1 MKEKTKKRLAS
12 MIHILIC
19 ILAISTIP
27 ASLFLFDIPD
37 FITILSC
44 MFITVSF
51 LFCLK
56 SGKRKRGGIIT
67 LFTISVLSIALTM
80 LGNYCNPYWN
90 TVYMKKNASPYA
102 KPMDTALTRKEAK
115 EDLQYAMHYL
125 KKLHPACY
133 KGTPEELKNRCQEIL
148 QEIETLDSISVCELN
163 QKIESLFSI
172 LQDGH
177 TCVKAYSENPHYL
190 KDVDKLNQDD
200 KKLAAINGI
209 QLPDLLA
216 AKKELYSFEVDSW
229 QLQMMKNDLV
239 SLEGLQYLGFSPE
252 NGITYTFENADGKQE
267 TITYY
272 AEDFIPYEEYIKAN
286 DNGQDTDSDSFVS
299 YEIDEER
306 SLAILTLDSCTNNDE
321 YRSCLKQLFTE
332 VKDKHIQRIAV
343 DLRSNGGGD
352 SLVADEFIH
361 YLDVDQYNTT
371 SYKWR
376 LGCFQVSSG
385 NHVMENKKQEELL
398 FHGNVYVLTS
408 PNTFSSAM
416 IFAQYITDNNLG
428 TIIGEAPGNT
438 PNGYGEV
445 AGFKLPNSQMYMQIS
460 TKEFFRADQNNT
472 ERLVEPDIP
481 CSSDKAM
488 DVLYENLSL

>member
-1 MKEKTKKRLAS
+1 

-27 ASLFLFDIPD
+27 ASLFLFDIPN

-51 LFCLK
+51 IFCLK
-56 SGKRKRGGIIT
+56 SGKQKRGGIIA
-67 LFTISVLSIALTM
+67 LSTISVLSIALTL
-80 LGNYCNPYWN
+80 LGN
-90 TVYMKKNASPYA
+90 
-102 KPMDTALTRKEAK
+102 
-115 EDLQYAMHYL
+115 
-125 KKLHPACY
+125 
-133 KGTPEELKNRCQEIL
+133 
-148 QEIETLDSISVCELN
+148 
-163 QKIESLFSI
+163 
-172 LQDGH
+172 
-177 TCVKAYSENPHYL
+177 
-190 KDVDKLNQDD
+190 
-200 KKLAAINGI
+200 
-209 QLPDLLA
+209 
-216 AKKELYSFEVDSW
+216 FEVDSW

-239 SLEGLQYLGFSPE
+239 SLEGLQYLGFSPK
-252 NGITYTFENADGKQE
+252 NGIAYTFENADRKQE

-272 AEDFIPYEEYIKAN
+272 TEDFIPYEEYIKTS

-306 SLAILTLDSCTNNDE
+306 SLAILTLDSCTYNDE

-332 VKDKHIQRIAV
+332 VKDKHIQQVAV
-343 DLRSNGGGD
+343 DLRSNGGGN
-352 SLVADEFIH
+352 SLVANEFIR
-361 YLDVDQYNTT
+361 YLDADQYNTT
-371 SYKWR
+371 SDKWR

-385 NHVMENKKQEELL
+385 NHVMENKKQEDLL

-460 TKEFFRADQNNT
+460 TKEFFRADQNNP

>member
-216 AKKELYSFEVDSW
+216 
-229 QLQMMKNDLV
+229 
-239 SLEGLQYLGFSPE
+239 
-252 NGITYTFENADGKQE
+252 
-267 TITYY
+267 
-272 AEDFIPYEEYIKAN
+272 
-286 DNGQDTDSDSFVS
+286 
-299 YEIDEER
+299 
-306 SLAILTLDSCTNNDE
+306 ILTLDSCTNNDE

>member
-37 FITILSC
+37 FISILSC

-56 SGKRKRGGIIT
+56 SGKRKRGGIIA
-67 LFTISVLSIALTM
+67 LSTISVLSIALTM

-209 QLPDLLA
+209 QLSDL
-216 AKKELYSFEVDSW
+216 
-229 QLQMMKNDLV
+229 
-239 SLEGLQYLGFSPE
+239 
-252 NGITYTFENADGKQE
+252 
-267 TITYY
+267 
-272 AEDFIPYEEYIKAN
+272 
-286 DNGQDTDSDSFVS
+286 
-299 YEIDEER
+299 
-306 SLAILTLDSCTNNDE
+306 LAILTLDSCTNNDE

-332 VKDKHIQRIAV
+332 VKDKHIQRVAV

-352 SLVADEFIH
+352 SLVADEFIR

-488 DVLYENLSL
+488 DVLYENL